1 MKINHQKIALVETFI
16 NFYKSKDKALD
27 EFLKS
32 DIVWFATGLTM
43 TEFEA
48 CKSVAEDLFMK
59 EVSKNDN

>member
-32 DIVWFATGLTM
+32 DILWFATGLTNV
-43 TEFEA
+43 EFEA
-48 CKSVAEDLFMK
+48 CKEVAKDYVQK
-59 EVSKNDN
+59 EFLAND

>member
-32 DIVWFATGLTM
+32 DILWFATGLTNV
-43 TEFEA
+43 EFEA
-48 CKSVAEDLFMK
+48 CKEVAKDYIKK
-59 EVSKNDN
+59 EFDYE